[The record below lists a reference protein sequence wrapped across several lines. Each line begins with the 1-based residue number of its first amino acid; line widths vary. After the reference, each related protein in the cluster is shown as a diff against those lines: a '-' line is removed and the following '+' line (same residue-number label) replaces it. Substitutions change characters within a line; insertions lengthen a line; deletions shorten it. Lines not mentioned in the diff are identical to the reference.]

1 MKEIHLLI
9 ITLFI
14 CMIACK
20 PKDTTTTSENTT
32 PAPDTTSNLSA
43 ADREIPSIK
52 QMWETP
58 RTLTTSESVYYDK
71 TNNVLYV
78 SCING
83 APPDKK
89 DGDGYIARV
98 GLDGKIITDKWLTGL
113 SGPKG
118 MAMVGNTLYVTDI
131 DRLVSFDV
139 TTGKML
145 KDWKVKD
152 AQFLNDV
159 TASEDGTVYFSDSN
173 TSSIYALK
181 GGTTVEPFVLSDGTL
196 GGVNGLFYSQNLLI
210 TAGIKTGDVFAM
222 DLTSKNVK
230 PVASGVGAGDGVERY
245 KNGWLVSNWNGEV
258 YYIASTGEV
267 TEVIDSQE
275 AKMNAADIEVIE
287 EKNMLLV
294 PTFFGNSVAAYELVS
309 Q

>member
-1 MKEIHLLI
+1 MRNLIPCILI
-9 ITLFI
+9 IT
-14 CMIACK
+14 MIACK
-20 PKDTTTTSENTT
+20 PKDTTTAAENTT

-181 GGTTVEPFVLSDGTL
+181 GGTTVEPLVLSDGTL

-222 DLTSKNVK
+222 DLNSKNVK

-258 YYIASTGEV
+258 YYIGSTGEV